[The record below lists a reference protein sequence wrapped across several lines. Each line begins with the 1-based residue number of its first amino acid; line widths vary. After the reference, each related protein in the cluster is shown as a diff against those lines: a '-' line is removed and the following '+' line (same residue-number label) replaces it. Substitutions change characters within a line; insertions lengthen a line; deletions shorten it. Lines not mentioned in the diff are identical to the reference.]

1 MKTRQQ
7 SLSPVGKLQRNVK
20 RNTFTLIELLVVIAI
35 IAILAG
41 MLLPALSSVKGAGAS
56 ADCKS
61 RIKNLY
67 LASFMYVNDCNG
79 WFPGNYT
86 QYTQMYD
93 QVYGIGQYIGL
104 KSNSHAGS
112 PNGRKIMRHTFGC
125 AAVKDDTWFYKS
137 SLGSDSNYKLR
148 CISHISGNNSY
159 LPRNLNEFGKP
170 NNKNA
175 KGECLAPSPS
185 KCFYWSDAGDCT
197 SVDGRG
203 CFVYGWNQTWT
214 CLYVPAS
221 GAGYTAFRHNKQMNF
236 CTLSG
241 DVRQAKGWYKMP
253 EAAFWA
259 NLGLRKQDNWKVGRV
274 SDWSLERAGAQ
285 IWY

>member
-7 SLSPVGKLQRNVK
+7 SLSPVGKFQRNVK

-86 QYTQMYD
+86 QYTYMYD
-93 QVYGIGQYIGL
+93 VVYGIGQYIGL
-104 KSNSHAGS
+104 KSNSDAGS

-125 AAVKDDTWFYKS
+125 AAVKDNTWFYKS
-137 SLGSDSNYKLR
+137 SLGTRFEQKDKQSAPQSDTQV
-148 CISHISGNNSY
+148 CEGW
-159 LPRNLNEFGKP
+159 
-170 NNKNA
+170 
-175 KGECLAPSPS
+175 SPS
-185 KCFYWSDAGDCT
+185 
-197 SVDGRG
+197 RE
-203 CFVYGWNQTWT
+203 
-214 CLYVPAS
+214 
-221 GAGYTAFRHNKQMNF
+221 GAKR
-236 CTLSG
+236 C
-241 DVRQAKGWYKMP
+241 
-253 EAAFWA
+253 
-259 NLGLRKQDNWKVGRV
+259 
-274 SDWSLERAGAQ
+274 
-285 IWY
+285 